1 VVADSGA
8 AKSVAGSHLTAE
20 KLRPLNQPRAVSV
33 QTDENGVPVSVTNYA
48 VETFVETWRVEDEW
62 WRPKAI
68 DRRYWRLSLD
78 DGRTV
83 DIYHDAVRRRWYRQA
98 YTG

>member
-8 AKSVAGSHLTAE
+8 AKSGARSHLTAG

-48 VETFVETWRVEDEW
+48 VESVIEYWRVEDEW
-62 WRPKAI
+62 WRPRAI
-68 DRRYWRLSLD
+68 DRMYWRLLLD
-78 DGRTV
+78 DGRTIDV
-83 DIYHDAVRRRWYRQA
+83 YYDGVCKRWYRQA
-98 YTG
+98 YTR

>member
-1 VVADSGA
+1 MVANSGA
-8 AKSVAGSHLTAE
+8 AKSGARSHLTAG
-20 KLRPLNQPRAVSV
+20 KLRSLNQPRAVSV
-33 QTDENGVPVSVTNYA
+33 QADENGVPVSVTNYA
-48 VETFVETWRVEDEW
+48 VEIVVETWRVEDEW

-78 DGRTV
+78 DGRTLDV
-83 DIYHDAVRRRWYRQA
+83 FYDAIRRRWYRQA